1 MSDTLELDV
10 VDATGTEHTIIA
22 NPQRDGWAIV
32 DRHGRVVLTG
42 GYAECLRW
50 MGRFPGT
57 LTR

>member
-10 VDATGTEHTIIA
+10 VDATEHTIIA
-22 NPQRDGWAIV
+22 SPERDGWAIV

-50 MGRFPGT
+50 MGRFPGS
-57 LTR
+57 R

>member
-10 VDATGTEHTIIA
+10 VDAIEHTIIA
-22 NPQRDGWAIV
+22 SPERDGWAIV

-50 MGRFPGT
+50 MGRFPGS
-57 LTR
+57 R